1 MNPGSFE
8 FSLLESL
15 KSPRVESM
23 NGEEHC
29 NCLYFSHGYYP
40 NHDAKGNVL
49 EVTLDCYADVQN
61 PNYFNIIPMDVLSKK
76 MSADNTITKKIFNR
90 INSESKHRFSYQTLK
105 LIAWTLISLR
115 LFSFSSIWRIY
126 LSIKISNFE
135 IYEVNLEN
143 GIVDIW
149 LRLLSTNY
157 HKLHSYSWFKYY
169 K

>member
-1 MNPGSFE
+1 MVHWTLGVWYRDKGPCLEERFDGSNRTEITGATMNPGSFE

-105 LIAWTLISLR
+105 LIA
-115 LFSFSSIWRIY
+115 
-126 LSIKISNFE
+126 
-135 IYEVNLEN
+135 
-143 GIVDIW
+143 
-149 LRLLSTNY
+149 
-157 HKLHSYSWFKYY
+157 
-169 K
+169 